1 MKTIPTKSPVP
12 YDYGEAVNEKLA
24 ALGWTAEQYDLFLD
38 WMHQEKPIDNLV
50 ASLLL
55 FAPIDWI
62 SSEADAIGI
71 FEIEEKDHTQS

>member
-1 MKTIPTKSPVP
+1 
-12 YDYGEAVNEKLA
+12 
-24 ALGWTAEQYDLFLD
+24 
-38 WMHQEKPIDNLV
+38 MHQEKPIDNLV